1 MVRAVVVLAVTL
13 RAVRNDGVSVHVSNT
28 VGEKLRELGAVV
40 FDAAVDR
47 TRRRHLREDAVAV
60 IGGITITERR
70 SEIDILGRDILLIAV
85 LPVEVENVFDGPEV
99 AGFVVVSSGIF
110 DVVKV
115 ELVFTGGCDGCA
127 GVGAG
132 ALEALV
138 TVAVSVFL
146 STERLDAA
154 RVEALC
160 GEKHAHGNG
169 EQRFQRAGTDT
180 RTAVTTAGEHEFDL
194 HYVEDTAANPDESS
208 YFRPVEDVL
217 DFDGQNRYQQD
228 IAAKSVDLATS
239 LSYRE
244 TADHG
249 DGIFERMPSPTTIN
263 RRTREYGS
271 KLKQFLPDCV
281 AGTDADAVIPD
292 GTQCHSQDDDRS
304 YHSVQA
310 TLGEDTAEESRSLL
324 NLSVN
329 ADWDETV
336 AELDDIDA
344 VTDDATVVSDA
355 DKGIV
360 TAFTDEK
367 RNHQLDLVHVGRT
380 LDYNLWDDGVFS
392 LDQRNNI
399 VSEVIDEVFHLKNSV
414 AKHRPDEEFA
424 AIRQRIARTTERIEK
439 TAWQLDQ
446 YGSEKA
452 ARYLRR
458 WLPSIVTFAEQAVEG
473 FEVPWTS
480 NPVERLMGE
489 VSKRC
494 KNQWMRWTAEGLE
507 ALLQLRLVKYAD
519 PGYYESFL
527 DKLLHRSTKTAMSC
541 DLSIERTGGKV

>member
-1 MVRAVVVLAVTL
+1 MQATIDLRFTISIDDHKTVPLATLAEFVTEQNLESVLLESMV
-13 RAVRNDGVSVHVSNT
+13 
-28 VGEKLRELGAVV
+28 
-40 FDAAVDR
+40 
-47 TRRRHLREDAVAV
+47 
-60 IGGITITERR
+60 
-70 SEIDILGRDILLIAV
+70 
-85 LPVEVENVFDGPEV
+85 
-99 AGFVVVSSGIF
+99 
-110 DVVKV
+110 
-115 ELVFTGGCDGCA
+115 
-127 GVGAG
+127 
-132 ALEALV
+132 
-138 TVAVSVFL
+138 
-146 STERLDAA
+146 ERLDAT

-160 GEKHAHGNG
+160 GEKHARGNG
-169 EQRFQRAGTDT
+169 DQRFQRAGTDT
-180 RTAVTTAGEHEFDL
+180 RTAVTTAGDHEFTL
-194 HYVEDTAANPDESS
+194 HYVEDTAADHDESS

-217 DFDGQNRYQQD
+217 DFDGENRYQQD

-239 LSYRE
+239 LSYRDATE
-244 TADHG
+244 HG
-249 DGIFERMPSPTTIN
+249 DGFVSMPSPTTIN
-263 RRTREYGS
+263 RRAREYGS

-281 AGTDADAVIPD
+281 AETNATAVVAD
-292 GTQCHSQDDDRS
+292 GTNCHSQDDERS

-310 TLGEDTAEESRSLL
+310 TLGDDTTTESRSLL
-324 NLSVN
+324 DLSVN
-329 ADWDETV
+329 ADWDET
-336 AELDDIDA
+336 ADELDEINA

-360 TAFTDEK
+360 TAFTDE
-367 RNHQLDLVHVGRT
+367 RRDHQLDLVHVGRT

-392 LDQRNNI
+392 LDRRKEI

-424 AIRQRIARTTERIEK
+424 AIRERIARTTERLEK

-452 ARYLRR
+452 SGYLQR
-458 WLPSIVTFAEQAVEG
+458 WMPSIVTFAEHAIEG

-519 PGYYESFL
+519 PDHYREFF
-527 DKLLHRSTKTAMSC
+527 DELLNRSTKTTMSC
-541 DLSIERTGGKV
+541 DLSIESTRGKV

>member
-1 MVRAVVVLAVTL
+1 MHATIDVRFTISIDEDKTVPLATLAEFVTEQNIDSVLLESMVE
-13 RAVRNDGVSVHVSNT
+13 S
-28 VGEKLRELGAVV
+28 
-40 FDAAVDR
+40 
-47 TRRRHLREDAVAV
+47 
-60 IGGITITERR
+60 
-70 SEIDILGRDILLIAV
+70 
-85 LPVEVENVFDGPEV
+85 
-99 AGFVVVSSGIF
+99 
-110 DVVKV
+110 
-115 ELVFTGGCDGCA
+115 
-127 GVGAG
+127 
-132 ALEALV
+132 
-138 TVAVSVFL
+138 
-146 STERLDAA
+146 LDAA

-169 EQRFQRAGTDT
+169 DQRFQRAGTDT

-194 HYVEDTAANPDESS
+194 HYVEDTAANHDESS
-208 YFRPVEDVL
+208 YFRPVEEVL
-217 DFDGQNRYQQD
+217 DLDGQNRYQQD

-239 LSYRE
+239 LSYRD

-263 RRTREYGS
+263 RRAREYGS

-292 GTQCHSQDDDRS
+292 ETQCHSQDDDRS

-336 AELDDIDA
+336 AELDDMDA

-367 RNHQLDLVHVGRT
+367 RDHQLDLVHVGRT

-392 LDQRNNI
+392 LDQRNDI

-458 WLPSIVTFAEQAVEG
+458 WLPSIVTFAEQTVEG

-527 DKLLHRSTKTAMSC
+527 DKLLRRSTKTAMSC
-541 DLSIERTGGKV
+541 DHSIKSTGGKV

>member
-1 MVRAVVVLAVTL
+1 MHATIDVRLTISIDDDKTIPLATLAEFVTDQNVESVLL
-13 RAVRNDGVSVHVSNT
+13 EG
-28 VGEKLRELGAVV
+28 L
-40 FDAAVDR
+40 
-47 TRRRHLREDAVAV
+47 
-60 IGGITITERR
+60 
-70 SEIDILGRDILLIAV
+70 
-85 LPVEVENVFDGPEV
+85 VE
-99 AGFVVVSSGIF
+99 S
-110 DVVKV
+110 
-115 ELVFTGGCDGCA
+115 
-127 GVGAG
+127 
-132 ALEALV
+132 
-138 TVAVSVFL
+138 
-146 STERLDAA
+146 LDAS

-160 GEKHAHGNG
+160 GKKHAHGNG

-194 HYVEDTAANPDESS
+194 HYVEDTAADHDESS

-217 DFDGQNRYQQD
+217 SFDGQNRYQQD
-228 IAAKSVDLATS
+228 VATKSVDLATS
-239 LSYRE
+239 LSYRDA
-244 TADHG
+244 ADHG

-263 RRTREYGS
+263 RRAKEYGS

-281 AGTDADAVIPD
+281 ADTGADAVIPD
-292 GTQCHSQDDDRS
+292 GTKCHSQDDDRA

-324 NLSVN
+324 DLSVN
-329 ADWDETV
+329 ADWDET
-336 AELDDIDA
+336 AADPDDIDA

-355 DKGIV
+355 EEGIV
-360 TAFTDEK
+360 TAFTDER

-392 LDQRNNI
+392 LDRRNEI

-414 AKHRPDEEFA
+414 AKHRPAEEFA
-424 AIRQRIARTTERIEK
+424 AIRERIARTTERIEK

-452 ARYLRR
+452 AGYLRR

-494 KNQWMRWTAEGLE
+494 KHQWMRWTKEGLE
-507 ALLQLRLVKYAD
+507 AILQLRLVKYAD
-519 PGYYESFL
+519 PEHYQSFL
-527 DKLLHRSTKTAMSC
+527 DELLQRSIKTAMRC
-541 DLSIERTGGKV
+541 DLSIESTRGKL

>member
-1 MVRAVVVLAVTL
+1 MHATIDVRLTISIDDHKTIPLAILAECLTDQNIESVLL
-13 RAVRNDGVSVHVSNT
+13 
-28 VGEKLRELGAVV
+28 E
-40 FDAAVDR
+40 
-47 TRRRHLREDAVAV
+47 
-60 IGGITITERR
+60 
-70 SEIDILGRDILLIAV
+70 
-85 LPVEVENVFDGPEV
+85 
-99 AGFVVVSSGIF
+99 
-110 DVVKV
+110 
-115 ELVFTGGCDGCA
+115 ELV
-127 GVGAG
+127 
-132 ALEALV
+132 E
-138 TVAVSVFL
+138 S
-146 STERLDAA
+146 LDAA

-160 GEKHAHGNG
+160 GKKHAHGNG
-169 EQRFQRAGTDT
+169 DQRFQRRGTDT
-180 RTAVTTAGEHEFDL
+180 RTAVTTAGEHEFSL
-194 HYVEDTAANPDESS
+194 HYVEDTAADHDESS

-228 IAAKSVDLATS
+228 IAAKSIDLATS
-239 LSYRE
+239 LSYRDA
-244 TADHG
+244 ADHG
-249 DGIFERMPSPTTIN
+249 DGFVSMPSPTTIN
-263 RRTREYGS
+263 RRAKDYGS

-281 AGTDADAVIPD
+281 AETDADAVIPD
-292 GTQCHSQDDDRS
+292 GTKCHSQDDDRS

-310 TLGEDTAEESRSLL
+310 TLGENTAEESRSLL
-324 NLSVN
+324 DLSVN
-329 ADWDETV
+329 ANWDETA

-355 DKGIV
+355 EEGIV
-360 TAFTDEK
+360 TAFTDE
-367 RNHQLDLVHVGRT
+367 RRDHQLDLVHVGQT

-392 LDQRNNI
+392 LDRRNEI

-424 AIRQRIARTTERIEK
+424 AIRERIARTTERIEK

-452 ARYLRR
+452 AGYLRR
-458 WLPSIVTFAEQAVEG
+458 WLPSIVTFAEAAIEG

-519 PGYYESFL
+519 PAHYQSFL
-527 DKLLHRSTKTAMSC
+527 DTLLQRSTKTEISC
-541 DLSIERTGGKV
+541 DLSIESTRGKL